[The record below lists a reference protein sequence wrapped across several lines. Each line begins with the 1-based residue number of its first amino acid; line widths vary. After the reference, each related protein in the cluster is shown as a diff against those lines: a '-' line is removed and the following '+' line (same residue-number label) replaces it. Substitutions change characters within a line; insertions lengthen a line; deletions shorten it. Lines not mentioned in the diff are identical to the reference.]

1 LAYACPLDAHS
12 WANKGAYNVK
22 TISSIAADRA
32 FKAISMF
39 SGLGL
44 ALSFCLMAAGMD
56 LSTTWL

>member
-1 LAYACPLDAHS
+1 M
-12 WANKGAYNVK
+12 K